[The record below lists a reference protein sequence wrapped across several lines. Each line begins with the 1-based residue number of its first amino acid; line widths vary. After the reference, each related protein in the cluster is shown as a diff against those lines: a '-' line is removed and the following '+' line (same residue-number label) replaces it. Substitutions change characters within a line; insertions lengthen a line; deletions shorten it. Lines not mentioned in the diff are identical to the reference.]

1 MIFKPLDTGYQT
13 RIGYPYSD
21 YYSNI

>member
-1 MIFKPLDTGYQT
+1 MIFKPLDTGYRA